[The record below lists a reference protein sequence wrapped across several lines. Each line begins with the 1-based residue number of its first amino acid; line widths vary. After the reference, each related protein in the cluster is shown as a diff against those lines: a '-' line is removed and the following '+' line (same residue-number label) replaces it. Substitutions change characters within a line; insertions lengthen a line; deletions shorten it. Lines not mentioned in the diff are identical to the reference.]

1 MDVYRRLGVTPVINC
16 ATAFTLI
23 GGSIMEPQVARAMAD
38 AAAAF
43 VNINDLQAAVGRRL
57 AELTHNEAAYVSNGA
72 AAGLAIATAA
82 CIAGEDPALVAR
94 LPSDLDGMKNEV
106 VVHRSQRN
114 WYDIGIRMT
123 GARLVEIGH
132 TLQTQDWELDAAI
145 NERTAAVFYFAGPH
159 LNRNTLPLPFVIERA
174 HARGVSVIV
183 DAAAQVPPVSNLW
196 HFTRDLG
203 ADLAVYSGGKALRGP
218 QNSGL
223 CVGSAD
229 LVRKMQFVGPPNQ
242 RFGRAL
248 KVAKETMIG
257 LLAAVETFVNR
268 DHAADAR
275 RWSDMVDSWLTTWRQ
290 AVPGGVEM
298 TREETLQE
306 GVPIPRVVFRFED
319 EAAWN
324 QDAWVNRL
332 RAGDPPIEV
341 VRNGSNGIAFTPYL
355 LQDGEADVVTSRV
368 RELLELA
375 AAPART
381 TAGVAGA

>member
-23 GGSIMEPQVARAMAD
+23 GGSIMEPQVAQAMAD

-57 AELTHNEAAYVSNGA
+57 AALTHNDAAYVSNGA

-82 CIAGEDPALVAR
+82 CMAGDDPALLAR
-94 LPSDLDGMKNEV
+94 LPSDLNGMKNEV

-174 HARGVSVIV
+174 HARGVPVIV

-248 KVAKETMIG
+248 KVGKETMIG
-257 LLAAVETFVNR
+257 LLAAVEAFVNR
-268 DHAADAR
+268 DHEADSR
-275 RWSDMVDSWLTTWRQ
+275 SWSDTVDAWLTTWRG
-290 AVPGGVEM
+290 ADPNGVQIM
-298 TREETLQE
+298 REETLQE
-306 GVPIPRVVFRFED
+306 GVPIPRVVFRLED
-319 EAAWN
+319 AAGWS
-324 QDAWVNRL
+324 QDEWVNRL

-341 VRNGSNGIAFTPYL
+341 VRNGQNGIAFTPYL
-355 LQDGEADVVTSRV
+355 LQDGEAEIVSARV

-375 AAPART
+375 ATPTLA
-381 TAGVAGA
+381 TAATGSA